1 MLKERVLMKNL
12 QIKMEDNVQYKIET
26 PDGRTTTWDAQ
37 KWQSKGSELMA
48 KYPDAKVISIR
59 NADKDTQFDD
69 NSFVGIELS
78 DGRTTT
84 WDAQK
89 WRSKG
94 SELMAKYPDAKLSSL
109 TDEAYNYNAKRAE
122 EQRAALADFDNANS
136 SFFKSHEADSL
147 IASEGGAVGANYD
160 AEEER
165 YNTLKAQ
172 REKMVADYSA
182 NPAVRNDYTSNAK
195 YADYIADSYKRK
207 MQDLRDANRMS
218 TAATAMYSGGIRENE
233 DYHYYEQAYKLA
245 KDASKAYAAPV
256 ARQKNG
262 FSEYL
267 SDMGKGAGK
276 TFSDID
282 FWSRGLS
289 AIDRNRNVR
298 GIIQSLLD
306 KGINVNTATESEL
319 RDVLTPGQVEL
330 LSAFALNAQ
339 AQADRSMTTA
349 RGYNAGITA
358 AESLGFM
365 AEFLLTG
372 GIANSA
378 GMAGREAS
386 TGLGRL
392 LSRELMRGGSESA
405 IRNGVTRSMINSF
418 SKAGRL
424 SSGAKK
430 ATKIAS
436 EVASKG
442 YGYVVRPLEGAVLHT
457 ALHPSTYREI
467 SNSLTQ
473 INDSGELV
481 KAGDVIGNT
490 ILDQLV
496 ENWSEMTGRP
506 IDDLL
511 GVPLKAA
518 GALGKSQKFGH
529 TTLGQWGKML
539 ADSRAANIIQDAGFN
554 GLIGEMGEEWIGNA
568 ARVALGIM
576 SKDDFE
582 KFASAES
589 QIDMAASF
597 APMTLFGLGT
607 SSYQAS
613 KQAKQYNKIAQ
624 SMRGVLNRQGM
635 SEDEIANIMDVKH
648 TKEEISQAL
657 APVLNKIVRN
667 SNDNNTSYED
677 YITTL
682 KFAQAIAAQEVL
694 GVAQTVERTRARQQ
708 EREDIAM
715 QLGAMPKEVTD
726 ENGQKRTSYLE
737 DPRGNISYEK
747 LVSTPEGDFSVEV
760 VTTAT
765 DSEGSYYV
773 IEDENSDILMLK
785 NQMDISRQPRLMS
798 REEFNDAVENGEMST
813 ETSAVGDY
821 LDTRINARMEEQR
834 RQALREQSNDALQNI
849 MRHIKPGNVV
859 NFGTNDNPQNGE
871 VLAIDNDGA
880 VVDFGQPTALNGATL
895 QIHRVS
901 LEQLGNILGID
912 ASVRDEQQIDEE
924 QAERDLE
931 NEDRVKSLNEQLR
944 DVQFTRDGEL
954 FTFVRMFQAPQTNE
968 QGEEVAHIVA
978 TNDKGED
985 VEVDVSLDDLF
996 ASRDEEGQPSLPEA
1010 TQEPRSD
1017 NELIDIRGNVIPL
1030 RNNEATGQQEVDK
1043 RAFKERDPEAYYAWN
1058 DGRRGGNVQDSMQAL
1073 NADMTAETARL
1084 AELEKLLETETD
1096 PDTRDDVQKQIDEH
1110 ENKYNLYAS
1119 IYQKYDAQT
1128 DYQNKQL
1135 EFLERFAEVNNELAK
1150 AKTQEQIDALVKIK
1164 SDLMRNYVA
1173 ETINGATRIESAKNV
1188 IALQNAIGAVADT
1201 PFSVITEASVEE
1213 AMRKDGAS
1221 EESINKVLAKLAEV
1235 SDIRIRTGK
1244 KFYATGF
1251 YNAGKVYVFVE
1262 GNTSED
1268 RAIQT
1273 YYHERQH
1280 LLNAKDSRAINEVL
1294 SLADSNKDSLLQA
1307 LGLLIGNT
1315 TAYHGANVK
1324 ELADEIVAFG
1334 LERASIDKDFRQELR
1349 DKGISEGLI
1358 NILYNEYA
1366 KQHGLSDSN
1375 TIRQEDGNADV
1386 DSSNTGDSKQDADF
1400 ERAASGDGQ
1409 LDAAQLSADA
1419 GVDGGEQQ
1427 EDVNTDAVSDHA
1439 GSGAEAINQVLAIEE
1454 QRKVVD
1460 TDPTEAQKEA
1470 GNYRM
1475 GHVRIDG
1482 LDISIENPR
1491 GSTRKGID
1499 ADGHEWQ
1506 TEMHNDYGYIRGTK
1520 AVDDD
1525 HIDVFLSDNPTK
1537 GNVYVIDQVDPKTG
1551 EFDESKVMYGFDSEQ
1566 DASEAYLSNYED
1578 GWQGLGK
1585 ITEVSKEEF
1594 KKWIDSSTRKTKP
1607 FSEYASVKAAATKKE
1622 NTTDNQGNP
1631 VNEDGTLKIDKI
1643 KSIDDLTDEDFRKY
1657 TERRAKENEE
1667 RAKEERKQRLLSQ
1680 PTRMDEAFGLIP
1692 VKDIKTAADITSNIE
1707 KITSI
1712 LADNEKGITDADHPL
1727 SSYGG
1732 FIYGH
1737 NFLFNAQKQVENY
1750 VRSLDVI
1757 DSKITDEWKATTG
1770 IDNVEK
1776 LADYVKDLYKAKQ
1789 TEIKPIVNGSAIYDQ
1804 SYEKKNSV
1812 SDNTTDTVETDGSGK
1827 RNDTAIPQNT
1837 VSDGEG
1843 KQSSET
1849 KQISK
1854 EENRAP
1860 RIKKVN
1866 PFDFAIKEKNTQRP
1880 IFKGVYHDK
1889 GMLVATDTSILIA
1902 MKDDYP
1908 KELEGAVTFKDGHV
1922 TADVKFPDWRAIF
1935 DKKSTGEQTKVD
1947 ITLDKLA
1954 SYLDKIKADVPKKI
1968 LTDEDRKASFVV
1980 IDFGYGVSS
1989 AYNYEYLVKFV
2000 NAARYL
2006 NAQVSYCSTGGSSW
2020 NSLNKKLIAEGTN
2033 GKVALFPVKYESEKN
2048 YKFNYNI
2055 PLNEAGETHFS
2066 IAELSSEEISNEQ
2079 NKHKKAQLD
2088 IINATNPMHDDYHTG
2103 IREVGDIMTLFEA
2116 VEEAKTEDEDELS
2129 SYPDVP
2135 DDVLESALESGKITV
2150 YSSKPI
2156 KNGEFVTPSRMNA
2169 KDFAG
2174 SGTIYEKTVPIK
2186 DVAWINTDE
2195 GQYAKTDIQYS
2206 IEEKRL
2212 SNGTEAK
2219 QPAFDAAMTML
2230 DNAGIP
2236 VEMLSDEAM
2245 RQMAEKTNALE
2256 TVSSQDEYQQTVVS
2270 SASSAKVINNLDNLA
2285 KFLENEPKTKEKTF
2299 LGALAKALDAKKH
2312 GSNSQYATF
2321 ETKNGAIVTIR
2332 LANHNAATS
2341 TFDNH
2346 GEDNG
2351 ISIVISAKENTGIN
2365 NDGNAHVTEFYYDA
2379 IKLRKAEGKPLAE
2392 IVKSIK
2398 QTLYSGEYKDTTG
2411 LAQVQEVNTDSVPEL
2426 MTVYHGSGARNYV
2439 IFNEDDA
2446 KITDRIDFL
2455 RNGDVVYGAA
2465 VGGKILLNADRLN
2478 PNTPIHEY
2486 THLWDKACQQKNPE
2500 LWKRGV
2506 ELMKQT
2512 SLWKE
2517 VENDPNYAGLNE
2529 DGIASEVHSR
2539 LSGDNGEAVLT
2550 RMSQEIIDEGGS
2562 PIDMA
2567 AKFSVISRLKKWLSD
2582 FWHWVKDT
2590 MIPWSREEAERIS
2603 VDDFVNMPLSDLA
2616 KGTKLSGKSETE
2628 TERIVREAKA
2638 DGTYMKAPNGRPSN
2652 LDESQWAQVRTKA
2665 FKAWFGDW
2673 EKSARIEKLRDSK
2686 PASISGKEIPISY
2699 DFRQNKKN
2707 ALEYGKGLQ
2716 GSYVNKDTGA
2726 SIQLQRGRKNG
2737 GLHEV
2742 LQHNYKD
2749 REHIQSIAAIP
2760 QIIENSIYIDS
2771 EANKD
2776 IAKNPSVTE
2785 YQHYVCGLNIGGT
2798 DYTVLATVAV
2808 DKDGS
2813 RYYDHNLTRIEKGKL
2828 LDQIKGQAVNR
2839 ESFDAMSGTNPTTLS
2854 GKDKRLIS
2862 ILQTDSSKAVDENGE
2877 PKVLY
2882 HGGPYRFSRFDT
2894 SRLGQSTGAESAKEG
2909 FFFTDSRDL
2918 AERFAEN
2925 SIDELPTADVEK
2937 LVEERL
2943 SGMEGT
2949 ELDDAYRAYRNDSG
2963 SYQDYMDETGRADDV
2978 EFLRDYSGAYEDGMT
2993 DDEVKRAFV
3002 MNEIT
3007 EKIENGYFGDM
3018 QEVTEELSALGV
3030 EFGNT
3035 EAVFLDLRAPVVD
3048 DVKRDYFHEGES
3060 ASPMTPTL
3068 KKAKSEGGDGAVFTS
3083 ITEYGQKSPA
3093 AQYVVF
3099 SPNQIKSATDNL
3111 GEFSVE
3117 NEDIRFQF
3125 AGEKGAGQMDRRDK
3139 STMRLDN
3146 LAVARQMEG
3155 AGKDASAIKL
3165 ATGWERGVDG
3175 KWRYEIPDLR
3185 LRPNESFERLY
3196 YEYAYYGSV
3205 YKEIREADL
3214 KDSPDYALYQR
3225 LQDKMNSIV
3234 DKQDEDAGILSYEEY
3249 ERLEE
3254 QWNKANDE
3262 ATRIEEK
3269 YGLIIPAFKLSEIIK
3284 APELFKAYPSLRYYS
3299 VHTGD
3304 TQNPG
3309 AYAECDADDMTITI
3323 NPYVIGRRQ
3332 DKLERI
3338 LVHEIQHA
3346 IQEIEGFALGGGPLQ
3361 FELLFKEAKD
3371 ELHARAYAH
3380 ALEETAKGLGDARNQ
3395 ADAQKA
3401 LIEEYRVSGLPL
3413 PDEETRTKGFNYFV
3427 RGYPDRSKDAVI
3439 RHFRLDESTRPDF
3452 DSYKEY
3458 MHVAGEVEARNA
3470 SRRFDMDQ
3478 IERRS
3483 TLASETEDV
3492 AREEQIDI
3500 GDLFDEKHA
3509 YSASIVTDRKERE
3522 RLESEPTIKVY
3533 RAMQLV
3539 DGKLYPPMSGK
3550 VNGKWRDGI
3559 SVEDLG
3565 KVWEKAEENP
3575 ELADDKGR
3583 FVLNKGNGTTLKAR
3597 YNPYIHTSTTPLN
3610 DQFSSAQSRP
3620 ELVTVEVEIP
3630 KSELTS
3636 GYKAD
3641 KAKDRV
3647 GKVEWKAGVIQSK
3660 LSGTRTVILSRW
3672 DKPMRIVPESEVA
3685 DKIVEMFDGKD
3696 VTMPSNVVTPAL
3708 RAELEKRGV
3717 PFVETDNQGRI
3728 KAEEQDVVDM
3738 LYDEE
3743 MEASNEIF
3751 NKELQLQIKGKLPSD
3766 HIYRMGQ
3773 PGRILLSTGV
3783 PDLPIQMNASRLKTK
3798 ATSYGHDF
3806 ELSEIKDLVK
3816 ALQTPLAVFA
3826 YGDKSKAQNIIVPL
3840 QKDGKNFIV
3849 GLSLNPTVGGRSLEI
3864 NSIRNV
3870 FPKNNYEWLN
3880 WISQGKAL
3888 YLNKEKVQTLINQ
3901 QRTILA
3907 DVEYLDLNSVAN
3919 IVKSF
3924 ENPRVSSGNVA
3935 EKGDIL
3941 PDDTRFRIVGGNS
3954 GYVGYSMSK
3963 RAAEAKEKGR
3973 FPKTQFVKEYGVPAS
3988 HLDALVEAGIISND
4002 EWHHTSKFG
4011 NKTTFYSWSDDVYQQ
4026 AYNTNKDSIN
4036 ELAKQYN
4043 EADSLA
4049 KRREIASEIYDV
4061 IEHTDE
4067 VVAYRE
4073 QEAKEYEERRNRV
4086 KWELTQRRELETQKK
4101 NELSHARE
4109 VMSGL
4114 SDKDEHIR
4122 KTANGY
4128 WYNADNQVSLQLSDD
4143 GRILNIRYPANTDNS
4158 QKKGLRNVAE
4168 KAFGDAYKTEEE
4180 LLKGAAGDNAEE
4192 SNRTLFSV
4200 AESSNE
4206 REKITESY
4214 NGLQMLGDEQ
4224 CLQLLLKTFSALPE
4238 STRAKITKLAPANGY
4253 RFDKAVADYYSQLA
4267 QKETL
4272 TEEELQDVR
4281 TIRDI
4286 MKTALG
4292 VRHLSM
4298 DEVLWSLYNT
4308 ANKGK
4313 RGFLAIANRTLV
4325 ADKLGFLPEDTR
4337 RRDDVKNGV
4346 RFSIIEDAH
4355 SASAAQMYNKATS
4368 YWKNRLKESF
4378 VDMNESINDLVSAIE
4393 IATGENAKSFEDVR
4407 LALNQMSSKGLNRMT
4422 RYTSEYLEPMWGAIK
4437 DIMSATGMTYED
4449 VVRYVMLKHA
4459 VERNDVFARRDA
4471 RRFYQDEFDKSSEP
4485 LFRKKA
4491 EKVKMRRRAM
4501 VAGDLNA
4508 AMALDV
4514 EINSIEA
4521 QLQSLKQ
4528 SLDRHLVMVDNGTA
4542 AKYKEFRE
4550 NDYGG
4555 LTSMYSS
4562 YPGLGSRANYASEE
4576 EYNAA
4581 ARKVRKPKYSNVADM
4596 ETAARDEV
4604 SLFESKAAAA
4614 QFKNLWDRINAA
4626 TKTILE
4632 NQYKSNVL
4640 SKEQYEYARDEFNY
4654 YIPLRGFADTEADDI
4669 WSYFGASQ
4677 AGNFAPAL
4685 VSAMG
4690 RKSEAENPFNWIG
4703 TMASSAIAQ
4712 NVKNEA
4718 KLALYYFIT
4727 NRPNQDL
4734 ATIGKVWY
4742 QLDPAATAA
4751 YAANNPN
4758 NPKKIFVPVFPTFTS
4773 GLDDVAMKA
4782 AYSQWE
4788 ADMKTKAQK
4797 GEAYQRNNKLN
4808 VRSDVAFVNPHEE
4821 NEHVIRVK
4829 VRGEDKVIYVNG
4841 NPRAAQAVNGLLNLE
4856 RQGDYQKLFGPVLRW
4871 MSAVNTS
4878 YNPEFWISNFQRD
4891 FLFSLMSSTISGEG
4905 ARSLLNGYINPRKMM
4920 KMLRD
4925 YEDDKLGNGKIESYY
4940 REFAEGGGIT
4950 GYSVVNGNE
4959 VWEKE
4964 IKKYL
4969 EPSTASKI
4977 LKSLK
4982 LDKCLKF
4989 FNDLGESVEQMSRFA
5004 AFVSARESGKS
5015 IVDAVA
5021 AAKEITVNFNRKG
5034 SGKSISWEDT
5044 SKLRDKEGK
5053 PLNASQRFAVF
5064 TFGLVSPYGRRTI
5077 MFFNA
5082 AIQGLNALYR
5092 LWQKDKRKTGAWF
5105 AGYFAVGAMMAILH
5119 AIGDDDDDYLDIPD
5133 YTRRS
5138 NVLLGG
5144 GGVYFKWA
5152 MPQEAR
5158 AAYAIGDMVVNH
5170 ALGRNPNK
5178 NIFVEA
5184 GNAIADVLPLS
5195 TNEGISGL
5203 LPSVAQPFWDLYTNE
5218 DYTGASIYNDQKFL
5232 SDAERASR
5240 PHYKSPKVQTG
5251 RLFINTSEM
5260 LNAISGGDEYSAGAI
5275 NAYPESMQH
5284 VIESF
5289 GGGLLTTV
5297 NKTAET
5303 IGGLVDAI
5311 AGEEVIG
5318 QDLSVRRF
5326 PFLNRLLVVNDERS
5340 RNSHI
5345 SDLFYYYKDIADV
5358 AEDKMRQMRKSNDY
5372 DALNAYQDSEDYEV
5386 YLIFRRFNKLLKR
5399 YDDLLKSEDDK
5410 DERKRLI
5417 REQDEL
5423 RRELINE
5430 ISQIQ

>member
-2529 DGIASEVHSR
+2529 DGIAGEVHAR
-2539 LSGDNGEAVLT
+2539 LTGNHGEETLE
-2550 RMSQEIIDEGGS
+2550 RMSREAIDDATTEEKS
-2562 PIDMA
+2562 N
-2567 AKFSVISRLKKWLSD
+2567 SVKTVIGKLREWLSD

-2590 MIPWSREEAERIS
+2590 MTPWSRAEAEKVS
-2603 VDDFVNMPLSDLA
+2603 VEDFINMPIADLA
-2616 KGTKLSGKSETE
+2616 KGTRLYDGQYNAEERSIIEKAKS
-2628 TERIVREAKA
+2628 
-2638 DGTYMKAPNGRPSN
+2638 DGTYMKAPNGKPTN
-2652 LDESQWAQVRTKA
+2652 LDESQWVQVRTKA
-2665 FKAWFGDW
+2665 FKKWFGDW
-2673 EKSARIEKLRDSK
+2673 QKAARIEKLKSSK
-2686 PASISGKEIPISY
+2686 AIEISGTEIASSSDLKQY
-2699 DFRQNKKN
+2699 KKN
-2707 ALEYGKGLQ
+2707 ALEYGKALRGE
-2716 GSYVNKDTGA
+2716 YTNKDTGEKI
-2726 SIQLQRGRKNG
+2726 SLTGGNSRGGIR
-2737 GLHEV
+2737 EI
-2742 LQHNYKD
+2742 LQHDYKD
-2749 REHIQSIAAIP
+2749 AEHLQSIAAIP
-2760 QIIENSIYIDS
+2760 QIIEDSIYVDTLPNEDS
-2771 EANKD
+2771 GKYPGVE
-2776 IAKNPSVTE
+2776 SFS
-2785 YQHYVCGLNIGGT
+2785 YYVCGLNIGGRN
-2798 DYTVLATVAV
+2798 YTVKAV
-2808 DKDGS
+2808 IANQSNGE
-2813 RYYDHNLTRIEKGKL
+2813 RYYDHHLSQIEKGQL
-2828 LDQIKGQAVNR
+2828 LSILPTIQKAGT
-2839 ESFDAMSGTNPTTLS
+2839 ESGNPLS
-2854 GKDKRLIS
+2854 GFKDKRLIS
-2862 ILQTDSSKAVDENGE
+2862 ILQTDSSKVVDENGE
-2877 PKVLY
+2877 PKVVI
-2882 HGGPYRFSRFDT
+2882 HTTP
-2894 SRLGQSTGAESAKEG
+2894 EN
-2909 FFFTDSRDL
+2909 FTVFKKG
-2918 AERFAEN
+2918 ERAG
-2925 SIDELPTADVEK
+2925 
-2937 LVEERL
+2937 L
-2943 SGMEGT
+2943 SGKGIYFAVSGEGVPSSGGNT
-2949 ELDDAYRAYRNDSG
+2949 IHAFLNVRNPLTRELISTDKYRSINNGGMARIDADIYDKYP
-2963 SYQDYMDETGRADDV
+2963 
-2978 EFLRDYSGAYEDGMT
+2978 EFDGVMVRRD
-2993 DDEVKRAFV
+2993 
-3002 MNEIT
+3002 EIT
-3007 EKIENGYFGDM
+3007 
-3018 QEVTEELSALGV
+3018 
-3030 EFGNT
+3030 
-3035 EAVFLDLRAPVVD
+3035 
-3048 DVKRDYFHEGES
+3048 VKD
-3060 ASPMTPTL
+3060 
-3068 KKAKSEGGDGAVFTS
+3068 
-3083 ITEYGQKSPA
+3083 
-3093 AQYVVF
+3093 
-3099 SPNQIKSATDNL
+3099 PNQIKSATTNS
-3111 GEFSVE
+3111 GEFSTE
-3117 NEDIRFQF
+3117 NDDIRF
-3125 AGEKGAGQMDRRDK
+3125 
-3139 STMRLDN
+3139 
-3146 LAVARQMEG
+3146 
-3155 AGKDASAIKL
+3155 
-3165 ATGWERGVDG
+3165 
-3175 KWRYEIPDLR
+3175 
-3185 LRPNESFERLY
+3185 
-3196 YEYAYYGSV
+3196 
-3205 YKEIREADL
+3205 
-3214 KDSPDYALYQR
+3214 
-3225 LQDKMNSIV
+3225 
-3234 DKQDEDAGILSYEEY
+3234 
-3249 ERLEE
+3249 
-3254 QWNKANDE
+3254 
-3262 ATRIEEK
+3262 
-3269 YGLIIPAFKLSEIIK
+3269 
-3284 APELFKAYPSLRYYS
+3284 
-3299 VHTGD
+3299 
-3304 TQNPG
+3304 
-3309 AYAECDADDMTITI
+3309 
-3323 NPYVIGRRQ
+3323 
-3332 DKLERI
+3332 
-3338 LVHEIQHA
+3338 
-3346 IQEIEGFALGGGPLQ
+3346 
-3361 FELLFKEAKD
+3361 
-3371 ELHARAYAH
+3371 
-3380 ALEETAKGLGDARNQ
+3380 
-3395 ADAQKA
+3395 
-3401 LIEEYRVSGLPL
+3401 
-3413 PDEETRTKGFNYFV
+3413 
-3427 RGYPDRSKDAVI
+3427 
-3439 RHFRLDESTRPDF
+3439 
-3452 DSYKEY
+3452 
-3458 MHVAGEVEARNA
+3458 
-3470 SRRFDMDQ
+3470 
-3478 IERRS
+3478 
-3483 TLASETEDV
+3483 
-3492 AREEQIDI
+3492 
-3500 GDLFDEKHA
+3500 
-3509 YSASIVTDRKERE
+3509 SIVTDKAEID
-3522 RLESEPTIKVY
+3522 RLNSEPTIKVY

>member
-2529 DGIASEVHSR
+2529 DGIAGEVHAR
-2539 LSGDNGEAVLT
+2539 LTGNHGEETLE
-2550 RMSQEIIDEGGS
+2550 RMSREAIDDATTEEKS
-2562 PIDMA
+2562 N
-2567 AKFSVISRLKKWLSD
+2567 SVKTVIGKLREWLSD

-2590 MIPWSREEAERIS
+2590 MTPWSRAEAEKVS
-2603 VDDFVNMPLSDLA
+2603 VEDFINMPIADLA
-2616 KGTKLSGKSETE
+2616 KGTRLYDGQYNAEERSIIEKAKS
-2628 TERIVREAKA
+2628 
-2638 DGTYMKAPNGRPSN
+2638 DGTYMKAPNGKPTN
-2652 LDESQWAQVRTKA
+2652 LDESQWVQVRTKA
-2665 FKAWFGDW
+2665 FKKWFGDW
-2673 EKSARIEKLRDSK
+2673 QKAARIEKLKSSK
-2686 PASISGKEIPISY
+2686 AIEISGTEIASSSDLKQY
-2699 DFRQNKKN
+2699 KKN
-2707 ALEYGKGLQ
+2707 ALEYGKALRGE
-2716 GSYVNKDTGA
+2716 YTNKDTGEKI
-2726 SIQLQRGRKNG
+2726 SLTGGNSRGGIR
-2737 GLHEV
+2737 EI
-2742 LQHNYKD
+2742 LQHDYKD
-2749 REHIQSIAAIP
+2749 AEHLQSIAAIP
-2760 QIIENSIYIDS
+2760 QIIEDSIYVDTLPNEDS
-2771 EANKD
+2771 GKYPGVE
-2776 IAKNPSVTE
+2776 SFS
-2785 YQHYVCGLNIGGT
+2785 YYVCGLNIGGRN
-2798 DYTVLATVAV
+2798 YTVKAV
-2808 DKDGS
+2808 IANQSNGE
-2813 RYYDHNLTRIEKGKL
+2813 RYYDHHLSQIEKGQL
-2828 LDQIKGQAVNR
+2828 LSILPTIQKAGT
-2839 ESFDAMSGTNPTTLS
+2839 ESGNPLS
-2854 GKDKRLIS
+2854 GFKDKRLIS
-2862 ILQTDSSKAVDENGE
+2862 ILQTDSSKVVDENGE
-2877 PKVLY
+2877 PKVVI
-2882 HGGPYRFSRFDT
+2882 HTTP
-2894 SRLGQSTGAESAKEG
+2894 EN
-2909 FFFTDSRDL
+2909 FTVFKKG
-2918 AERFAEN
+2918 ERAG
-2925 SIDELPTADVEK
+2925 
-2937 LVEERL
+2937 L
-2943 SGMEGT
+2943 SGKGIYFAVSGEGVPSSGGNT
-2949 ELDDAYRAYRNDSG
+2949 IHAFLNVRNPLTRELISTDKYRSINNGGMARIDADIYDKYP
-2963 SYQDYMDETGRADDV
+2963 
-2978 EFLRDYSGAYEDGMT
+2978 EFDGVMVRRD
-2993 DDEVKRAFV
+2993 
-3002 MNEIT
+3002 EIT
-3007 EKIENGYFGDM
+3007 
-3018 QEVTEELSALGV
+3018 
-3030 EFGNT
+3030 
-3035 EAVFLDLRAPVVD
+3035 
-3048 DVKRDYFHEGES
+3048 VKD
-3060 ASPMTPTL
+3060 
-3068 KKAKSEGGDGAVFTS
+3068 
-3083 ITEYGQKSPA
+3083 
-3093 AQYVVF
+3093 
-3099 SPNQIKSATDNL
+3099 PNQIKSATTNS
-3111 GEFSVE
+3111 GEFSTE
-3117 NEDIRFQF
+3117 NDDIRF
-3125 AGEKGAGQMDRRDK
+3125 
-3139 STMRLDN
+3139 
-3146 LAVARQMEG
+3146 
-3155 AGKDASAIKL
+3155 
-3165 ATGWERGVDG
+3165 
-3175 KWRYEIPDLR
+3175 
-3185 LRPNESFERLY
+3185 
-3196 YEYAYYGSV
+3196 
-3205 YKEIREADL
+3205 
-3214 KDSPDYALYQR
+3214 
-3225 LQDKMNSIV
+3225 
-3234 DKQDEDAGILSYEEY
+3234 
-3249 ERLEE
+3249 
-3254 QWNKANDE
+3254 
-3262 ATRIEEK
+3262 
-3269 YGLIIPAFKLSEIIK
+3269 
-3284 APELFKAYPSLRYYS
+3284 
-3299 VHTGD
+3299 
-3304 TQNPG
+3304 
-3309 AYAECDADDMTITI
+3309 
-3323 NPYVIGRRQ
+3323 
-3332 DKLERI
+3332 
-3338 LVHEIQHA
+3338 
-3346 IQEIEGFALGGGPLQ
+3346 
-3361 FELLFKEAKD
+3361 
-3371 ELHARAYAH
+3371 
-3380 ALEETAKGLGDARNQ
+3380 
-3395 ADAQKA
+3395 
-3401 LIEEYRVSGLPL
+3401 
-3413 PDEETRTKGFNYFV
+3413 
-3427 RGYPDRSKDAVI
+3427 
-3439 RHFRLDESTRPDF
+3439 
-3452 DSYKEY
+3452 
-3458 MHVAGEVEARNA
+3458 
-3470 SRRFDMDQ
+3470 
-3478 IERRS
+3478 
-3483 TLASETEDV
+3483 
-3492 AREEQIDI
+3492 
-3500 GDLFDEKHA
+3500 
-3509 YSASIVTDRKERE
+3509 SIVTDKAEID
-3522 RLESEPTIKVY
+3522 RLNSEPTIKVY

-4758 NPKKIFVPVFPTFTS
+4758 NPNNPKKIFVPVFPTFTS